1 MAEQREGVGA
11 GGPPLGRTGLSA
23 ALPGAVPGAVRQAAL
38 DAFDSHIAGAV
49 VMDLIYDSLVDGD
62 DRLGG
67 VPGQRRL
74 RFGGVDWGVEVAIE
88 PTCDGRVMTVRVVPP
103 RQLLVRLCCAG
114 GVAVFETLAD
124 GTVTMEAFPTGPMS
138 FILPSPGAP
147 GDLLQTAWVRA

>member
-11 GGPPLGRTGLSA
+11 GSAPLGTSGLSDS
-23 ALPGAVPGAVRQAAL
+23 LSGGVPGPVRQAAL
-38 DAFDSHIAGAV
+38 DAFDSRVAGAV

-74 RFGGVDWGVEVAIE
+74 RFGGVDWGVEVAIDS
-88 PTCDGRVMTVRVVPP
+88 TRDGRVMTVRVVPP

-114 GVAVFETLAD
+114 GVAAFETLAD
-124 GTVTMEAFPTGPMS
+124 GTVTMDAFPVGPMS
-138 FILPSPGAP
+138 FLLPSPGVP
-147 GDLLQTAWVRA
+147 GALLQTAWVRA